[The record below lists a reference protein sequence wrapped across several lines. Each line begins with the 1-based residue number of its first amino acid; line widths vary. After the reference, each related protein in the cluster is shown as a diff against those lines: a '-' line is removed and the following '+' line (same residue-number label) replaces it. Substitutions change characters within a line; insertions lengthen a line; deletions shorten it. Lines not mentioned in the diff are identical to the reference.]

1 LEIAIISPSLSWG
14 EQMNIS
20 KVSTIILVSALMT
33 NYSSHVI
40 AAEGDVSDSE
50 RIAQYREMISDGNP
64 ADFDE
69 MAGEELWKKVAG
81 PKQASL
87 EKCDLGKGAGVVKGA
102 YAELPRY
109 FKDTDKVQDLES
121 RLMTCM
127 TTMQGIPEAEIISH
141 PFNTEKNKSDITEL
155 ATYVVGQSKG
165 IKMAVSID
173 HPKEKE
179 AYEIGKRIFDYRA
192 GPYDFACSTCHGTSH
207 VRIRMQDLANLK
219 VKKDA
224 QAAYVSWPAYRVSQG
239 LTRSFQWRLN
249 DCFRQQRFP
258 EPKFASEVT
267 VDLTMFLAVS
277 ANGAEY
283 AGPGLKR

>member
-1 LEIAIISPSLSWG
+1 
-14 EQMNIS
+14 MNTS
-20 KVSTIILVSALMT
+20 NVTKVMLLLALAT
-33 NYSSHVI
+33 SYAAV
-40 AAEGDVSDSE
+40 AAEGEVSDSD

-69 MAGEELWKKVAG
+69 MAGEELWKTASG
-81 PKQASL
+81 PKKATL
-87 EKCDLGKGAGVVKGA
+87 EKCDLGKGPGVVKGA

-109 FKDTDKVQDLES
+109 FKDTNKVQDLES

-127 TTMQGIPEAEIISH
+127 STLQGIPEEEIAAK
-141 PFNTEKNKSDITEL
+141 PFSSEQKKSDISTL

-165 IKMAVSID
+165 IKMNVAVK

-179 AYEIGKRIFDYRA
+179 AYEIGKLVFNYRA
-192 GPYDFACSTCHGTSH
+192 GPYDFACSTCHATNN
-207 VRIRMQDLANLK
+207 VRIRMQDLPNLTAK
-219 VKKDA
+219 NSA
-224 QAAYVSWPAYRVSQG
+224 QAAYTSWPAYRVSQG

-267 VDLTMFLAVS
+267 IDLTMFLAVS
-277 ANGAEY
+277 ANGAPY

>member
-1 LEIAIISPSLSWG
+1 MNYNNASKMILLLALSF
-14 EQMNIS
+14 
-20 KVSTIILVSALMT
+20 
-33 NYSSHVI
+33 NYAA
-40 AAEGDVSDSE
+40 AAEGGVSDSD

-69 MAGEELWKKVAG
+69 MNGEELWKKPGG
-81 PKQASL
+81 PKHATL

-109 FKDTDKVQDLES
+109 FKDTNKVQDLES

-127 TTMQGIPEAEIISH
+127 SSLQGIPEEEIAAN
-141 PFNTEKNKSDITEL
+141 PFSTEKKKSDISTL
-155 ATYVVGQSKG
+155 ATYVVGQSRG
-165 IKMAVSID
+165 VKMAVSVG

-179 AYEIGKRIFDYRA
+179 AYEIGKLIFNYRA
-192 GPYDFACSTCHGTSH
+192 GPYDFACSTCHTTSN
-207 VRIRMQDLANLK
+207 VRIRMQDLPNLN
-219 VKKDA
+219 VKNSA
-224 QAAYVSWPAYRVSQG
+224 QAAYTSWPAYRVSQG

-258 EPKFASEVT
+258 EPGFASEVT
-267 VDLTMFLAVS
+267 IDLTMFLAVS

>member
-1 LEIAIISPSLSWG
+1 MNTSQLILFCALAISG
-14 EQMNIS
+14 
-20 KVSTIILVSALMT
+20 AA
-33 NYSSHVI
+33 I
-40 AAEGDVSDSE
+40 AAENEVTDTE

-69 MAGEELWKKVAG
+69 MAGEELWKKSAG

-109 FKDTDKVQDLES
+109 FSDTKKVQDLES
-121 RLMTCM
+121 RLLTCM
-127 TTMQGIPEAEIISH
+127 VTLQGLSEAEIIAN
-141 PFNTEKNKSDITEL
+141 PFNTEKKKADISQL

-165 IKMAVSID
+165 VKMAVALK
-173 HPKEKE
+173 HPQEKQ
-179 AYEIGKRIFDYRA
+179 AYEIGKRIFNYRA
-192 GPYDFACSTCHGTSH
+192 GPYDFACSTCHATSN
-207 VRIRMQDLANLK
+207 VRIRMQDLPNLN

-224 QAAYVSWPAYRVSQG
+224 QTAYTSWPAYRVSQG

-258 EPKFASEVT
+258 EPLFASEAT
-267 VDLTMFLAVS
+267 IALTTFLAVN

-283 AGPGLKR
+283 VGPGLKR